1 MSTAT
6 VLWMNI
12 PLMVLAFGLMVGI
25 PLWMVLR
32 RSEWHGK
39 QETRSLPA
47 YLARRQ
53 AIRAAMVRVPR
64 TTGYEGNRSTRRP
77 LTGGA
82 NG

>member
-1 MSTAT
+1 MSA

-39 QETRSLPA
+39 PEVRFVPA
-47 YLARRQ
+47 YLTRR
-53 AIRAAMVRVPR
+53 ATPIRVSTVRIPR
-64 TTGYEGNRSTRRP
+64 TADYDRHRSMRPATGSM
-77 LTGGA
+77 

>member
-1 MSTAT
+1 MSA

-32 RSEWHGK
+32 RQDWHGK
-39 QETRSLPA
+39 QEARTVPA
-47 YLARRQ
+47 YLTRR
-53 AIRAAMVRVPR
+53 ATPIRVAMVRLPR
-64 TTGYEGNRSTRRP
+64 SAGYEGRRTAWP
-77 LTGGA
+77 LSDGA